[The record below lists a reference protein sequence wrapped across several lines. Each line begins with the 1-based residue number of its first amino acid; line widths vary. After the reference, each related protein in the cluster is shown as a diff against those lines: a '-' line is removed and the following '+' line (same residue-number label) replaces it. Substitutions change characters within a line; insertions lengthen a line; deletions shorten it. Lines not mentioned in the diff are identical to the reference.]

1 MKMVFIIAHREHNV
15 VVSFETLKVQ
25 AFILT
30 KKSGCGLLIV
40 VTSYTFLKR
49 KDMCK
54 EKNS

>member
-1 MKMVFIIAHREHNV
+1 MEIVFIIAHREHNV

-30 KKSGCGLLIV
+30 EVSGCGLLIV

-49 KDMCK
+49 KDMFK
-54 EKNS
+54 EKSS